1 MKVDLQP
8 DRPQMAVTLSDGS
21 EALLSPLSSQ
31 DRHWLEEGFAELS
44 VRSRY
49 TRFGM
54 GVGGLTANELGDLAD
69 VDQRTHVA
77 WGASVDGNGA
87 GVGRYI
93 TIPDTDSAE
102 VAVTVLDDFQGRGLG
117 TILMR
122 ALVGIARHD
131 GIDELV
137 FEIVPDNTATL
148 AKLSAIGAVTT
159 LVDGLM
165 EGRLVTGDIP
175 KDRLEDGFVDVLEKF
190 RS

>member
-1 MKVDLQP
+1 
-8 DRPQMAVTLSDGS
+8 
-21 EALLSPLSSQ
+21 
-31 DRHWLEEGFAELS
+31 
-44 VRSRY
+44 
-49 TRFGM
+49 M
-54 GVGGLTANELGDLAD
+54 G
-69 VDQRTHVA
+69 
-77 WGASVDGNGA
+77 
-87 GVGRYI
+87 
-93 TIPDTDSAE
+93 
-102 VAVTVLDDFQGRGLG
+102 
-117 TILMR
+117 

-165 EGRLVTGDIP
+165 EGRLVTGEIP